1 MVSGADTRPQHRH
14 TFVRWHNSVMVI
26 SLKIRLA
33 NFDVLLGMDM
43 LRGCHLTIH
52 NDLFILGV

>member
-1 MVSGADTRPQHRH
+1 MVSGGDTRTQQRH

-26 SLKIRLA
+26 SMKISPA